1 MTAVSRISPRNTGQ
15 IFHIRRKN
23 MTNHGRIISD
33 VQTTDSDSKNIKRM
47 FLEALILYLMGKGV
61 TTVRKI

>member
-15 IFHIRRKN
+15 IFHIRRLN

-33 VQTTDSDSKNIKRM
+33 IQTTDPDSKNIKTKYFRGTDGV
-47 FLEALILYLMGKGV
+47 FNGKGGCHCV
-61 TTVRKI
+61 